1 MYIDLN
7 QAFLTEMMQ
16 DRDMEA
22 MILQSIANTFGQYYN
37 AQKVYLTIDN
47 KLYESGHI
55 SMKKGEFFQVEPIE
69 DSIEIKK

>member
-1 MYIDLN
+1 VYIDLN
-7 QAFLTEMMQ
+7 QAFLTEMNAGSGY
-16 DRDMEA
+16 EA

-55 SMKKGEFFQVEPIE
+55 SMKKGEFIKVKVEDAVE
-69 DSIEIKK
+69 LQ